1 MTRAVA
7 IVPLL
12 LTAQAS
18 AQQFSCWP
26 FKPNPP
32 AGCRGEAH
40 CACDSQRAI
49 MAELPRLCAA
59 AAVTLCA
66 LFCAGSASADPKG
79 LWLAQDGAHVKVG
92 PCGGALCAT
101 IATPRSAV
109 DPETGRSWTD
119 KNNPD
124 PAQRGRPLVGVPVL
138 YGLVPDGAGRWSGRL
153 YNIDN
158 GNSYAGHLLELGPA
172 TIRVEG
178 CAIGICGGQNMTRIK

>member
-18 AQQFSCWP
+18 AQEFSCWP

-79 LWLAQDGAHVKVG
+79 LWRAQDGAHVKVG
-92 PCGGALCAT
+92 PCGGAMCAT
-101 IATPRSAV
+101 IAALDPRSIRRPAGLGQTRTIRTRRSAAARLSASLFFMVWCRMERGDGPGDCTTSTTATAMPDISSSLAPPRSASKV
-109 DPETGRSWTD
+109 ARSASAAART
-119 KNNPD
+119 
-124 PAQRGRPLVGVPVL
+124 
-138 YGLVPDGAGRWSGRL
+138 
-153 YNIDN
+153 
-158 GNSYAGHLLELGPA
+158 
-172 TIRVEG
+172 
-178 CAIGICGGQNMTRIK
+178 